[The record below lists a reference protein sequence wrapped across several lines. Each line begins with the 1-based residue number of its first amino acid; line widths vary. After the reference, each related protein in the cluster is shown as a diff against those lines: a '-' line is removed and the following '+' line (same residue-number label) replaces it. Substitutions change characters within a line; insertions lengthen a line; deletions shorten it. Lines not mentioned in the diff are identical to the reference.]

1 MRLEGTRP
9 VTKGRPRLT
18 RRKIKGQRRVYTP
31 HNTVVFEKA
40 IRNAWEEQ
48 HKDEPALTGPVSM
61 TVIIGSDWIEV
72 QVEELEES
80 HRPRYVQGDIDNYV
94 KSISDGL
101 NGVAYKDDKQ
111 VHHLEVWFEK

>member
-1 MRLEGTRP
+1 MRLENTRP
-9 VTKGRPRLT
+9 VTKGRPRLS
-18 RRKIKGQRRVYTP
+18 RRKIAGKRRVYTP

-40 IRNAWEEQ
+40 IRDAWEEQ
-48 HKDEPALTGPVSM
+48 HKDEAPLTGPVSM
-61 TVIIGSDWIEV
+61 TVVIGSDWVEV
-72 QVEELEES
+72 RIEELVES